1 MWLDRLL
8 MLVEILVLLYMLRL
22 DKANHES
29 IQKFLTERTQWYARR
44 ALQAQ
49 MKKAPETERVPL
61 TQTENEVV
69 AVLSDEGPEPDPP
82 S

>member
-8 MLVEILVLLYMLRL
+8 MLVEIVVLLYMLRL

-44 ALQAQ
+44 AQ
-49 MKKAPETERVPL
+49 MKKAPEIERVPL
-61 TQTENEVV
+61 NVENETV
-69 AVLSDEGPEPDPP
+69 AVLSEDEPVNEPLQPE
-82 S
+82 